1 MTIFYQMLVH
11 DIIKRTKVYE
21 SSRATDEEKIMFGE
35 ILHLNEERLRKENDD
50 AEKLARMDPK
60 RGL

>member
-21 SSRATDEEKIMFGE
+21 SSKASAEEKIMFGE
-35 ILHLNEERLRKENDD
+35 ILELNEVRLR
-50 AEKLARMDPK
+50 
-60 RGL
+60 

>member
-11 DIIKRTKVYE
+11 DIIKSTKVFE
-21 SSRATDEEKIMFGE
+21 STKATKEEKIMFKE
-35 ILHLNEERLRKENDD
+35 ILSLNEERLRREAED
-50 AEKLARMDPK
+50 AEKQARLDPK